1 MNNLFKNFTTSKKK
15 VIAIALAVSTVLAVG
30 TTSILQF
37 TDVLKID
44 AGGFSSGIVE
54 CEIDGAVVDAG
65 SPAFI
70 PGDIR
75 SKGFTVKNMGDT
87 AVDVKSTVI
96 LNCDKS
102 LEGTDSTQSVFD
114 IYRIED
120 VEGDDERGYTPKD
133 GATPLPTKKISNEG
147 KTITYELEY
156 SLDGNHELLT
166 GYESIGDL
174 SGDSDTAASMY
185 VILFKLD
192 SGNEWQEVPITLDVM
207 AEAKQHRYTQKHKD
221 GSDITWTELETSTVT
236 FNGATVN
243 SVPDRV

>member
-1 MNNLFKNFTTSKKK
+1 MRNLIKNFTTGKKK
-15 VIAIALAVSTVLAVG
+15 IIALALAVAAVLAIS
-30 TTSILQF
+30 TTSLLQF
-37 TDVLKID
+37 TDVLTLD
-44 AGGFSSGIVE
+44 AGGFSSGIVK
-54 CEIDGAVVDAG
+54 CEIDGAVVDAQK
-65 SPAFI
+65 PAFI

-75 SKGFTVKNMGDT
+75 SNGFVVKNMGDA
-87 AVDVKSTVI
+87 AVDVKSTVV
-96 LNCDKS
+96 LNCEKD
-102 LEGTDSTQSVFD
+102 LGGTDTTQSVFD

-120 VEGDDERGYTPKD
+120 VEGDEDRGYTPKD
-133 GATPLPTKKISNEG
+133 GATPLDTKKISNEG

-166 GYESIGDL
+166 GYESIGSL
-174 SGDSDTAASMY
+174 SGDSDSGKSMY

-236 FNGATVN
+236 FNGETVN